1 MSKKDAKIY
10 FPSYWEK
17 DKDQAYLTQQT
28 FLTYFFKLY
37 IHTHMHMCTHTNA
50 ISVFINLESFCLYK
64 QLEIWKLHTT
74 HQPSLVELM

>member
-1 MSKKDAKIY
+1 MPRYTSLLTEKKIKIKHT
-10 FPSYWEK
+10 S
-17 DKDQAYLTQQT
+17 TQQT

-37 IHTHMHMCTHTNA
+37 IHMHMHMCTHTNA
-50 ISVFINLESFCLYK
+50 ISGFINLESFCLYK